1 MKDLHPSVAFVVA
14 NYPPHSGGVQQHV
27 QAVAHRLVARGIPTT
42 VYCCE
47 DPGQRFDRGVRV
59 RGMGRH
65 VEVGNVISFP
75 DANWWGSLS
84 YDLQRT
90 AVSTVSVH
98 TRFFPA
104 TWLGVSAA
112 RRVGIPVVLTEH
124 GGGSV
129 QTDSPAIQAASRVVD
144 RSFGRWAV
152 RQADGVTAVS
162 RRAAEFTAALSGRQ
176 ALVIPNGIDVDFWKQ
191 AKPANRRTQ
200 LLFVGRLVAEKGW
213 RTFLDIVRA
222 SPADVSAYVVGDGP
236 DLDTVQVAATEGGLA
251 GRVEVTGAVSPEELR
266 ALYPDCVYVNP
277 STAAEGCQT
286 TLLEAAACGAR
297 IASYDVGGAAEVARA
312 GAQIEIVPPGHN
324 QSLTGAVHQLL
335 QQEPVTA
342 SSMNGFAWDHV
353 VEEYLS
359 VFASTRSRHGST

>member
-1 MKDLHPSVAFVVA
+1 MSHRGLSVAFVVA

-27 QAVAHRLVARGIPTT
+27 QAVAHRLVERGIPTT

-65 VEVGNVISFP
+65 AEVGNVISFP
-75 DANWWGSLS
+75 NSHWWGSLGRE
-84 YDLQRT
+84 LRRT
-90 AVSTVSVH
+90 SVSAISVH

-112 RRVGIPVVLTEH
+112 RRAGIPVVLTEH

-129 QTDSPAIQAASRVVD
+129 QTDSPTIQAASRVVD
-144 RSFGRWAV
+144 RSLGRWAL

-176 ALVIPNGIDVDFWKQ
+176 ALVIPNGIDVDFWRHP
-191 AKPANRRTQ
+191 KPTSQRTR

-222 SPADVSAYVVGDGP
+222 SPAAVSAHVVGDGP
-236 DLDTVQVAATEGGLA
+236 DLDAVRMAANDGGLA
-251 GRVEVTGAVSPEELR
+251 GRVEVTGALSREALR
-266 ALYPDCVYVNP
+266 ELYPDSIYVNP

-286 TLLEAAACGAR
+286 TLLEATACGAR
-297 IASYDVGGAAEVARA
+297 IASYDVGGAAEVAQV
-312 GAQIEIVPPGHN
+312 GAQIEIVPTGQAEALAGTVGNLLAQEPTAAPDMSAFSWDRIVDEYIAVFTRTHPGHGLN
-324 QSLTGAVHQLL
+324 
-335 QQEPVTA
+335 
-342 SSMNGFAWDHV
+342 
-353 VEEYLS
+353 
-359 VFASTRSRHGST
+359 

>member
-1 MKDLHPSVAFVVA
+1 MSHPDLSVAFVVA

-27 QAVAHRLVARGIPTT
+27 QAVAHRLVKRGVPTT

-59 RGMGRH
+59 MGMGRH
-65 VEVGNVISFP
+65 AEVGNVISFP
-75 DANWWGSLS
+75 DPHWWGSLGRE
-84 YDLQRT
+84 LQRT
-90 AVSTVSVH
+90 AVSAISVH

-104 TWLGVSAA
+104 TWLGVGAA
-112 RRVGIPVVLTEH
+112 RRAGIPVVVTEH

-129 QTDSPAIQAASRVVD
+129 KTDSPAIQAASRVVD
-144 RSFGRWAV
+144 RSLGRWAV

-162 RRAAEFTAALSGRQ
+162 QRAAEFTAALSGRQ

-191 AKPANRRTQ
+191 AKSASQPTR

-222 SPADVSAYVVGDGP
+222 SPADISAYVVGGGP
-236 DLDTVQVAATEGGLA
+236 DLDAVQVAATEGDLA
-251 GRVEVTGAVSPEELR
+251 GRVEVTGAVSREELR
-266 ALYPDCVYVNP
+266 NLYPDCVYVNP

-297 IASYDVGGAAEVARA
+297 IASYDVGGAAEVAQI
-312 GAQIEIVPPGHN
+312 GAQIEIVPTGHAEA
-324 QSLTGAVHQLL
+324 LAGIVRHLL
-335 QQEPVTA
+335 AQEPAAAPDMTEF
-342 SSMNGFAWDHV
+342 SWDRIV
-353 VEEYLS
+353 DEYIS
-359 VFASTRSRHGST
+359 VFANTHSGQGLK